1 MAGGSS
7 SFYQDDDAAAISDI
21 NVTPLVDVMLVLLII
36 FIAIAPL
43 IANRGIKANLPSTE
57 AGSEIKRKLVLS
69 VVCNPDREHP
79 ADRCATTEEGKSDV
93 TLFVDDVRFDD
104 RSAASAV
111 LDQRYADNQEVAAT
125 IVADKVV
132 PYGDI
137 MDVLDLVKRSK
148 IDKFALASNRKAK
161 AK

>member
-57 AGSEIKRKLVLS
+57 AGSEIKRKLALTL
-69 VVCNPDREHP
+69 VCNPDREHP
-79 ADRCATTEEGKSDV
+79 SDRCALDEEGVPD
-93 TLFVDDVRFDD
+93 TALYVDDVRFTD
-104 RSAASAV
+104 RKQASAT
-111 LDQRYADNQEVAAT
+111 LDKRFAQDNDIAAT
-125 IVADKVV
+125 IVADKIV
-132 PYGDI
+132 PYGEI
-137 MDVLDLVKRSK
+137 MKLLDLVKKSK
-148 IDKFALASNRKAK
+148 INKFALASNRKAK